1 MAVVIIIRHHSHI
14 RRGWRTG
21 SEEGGARHAVQQ
33 TCVRLQETK
42 GTGDTPDPGRC
53 AGWTL
58 RWLGTCVR
66 LHEIKGAGDTPD
78 PGRCAGWGRC
88 AGSGDVCAP
97 PRNERS
103 RGHPGPRTLRWLGTL
118 RCARDRG
125 HPAARVSAGRGLER
139 RATAQAGA
147 LLHTE
152 RRAGRDKLGAGSSGA
167 ARAGPSS
174 GEAHAR
180 GARFKRPR
188 DRPLVLVVVRAHSLR
203 DYWGAELKKGR
214 ARGAGVPLSAASV
227 LACSQPGVHQMR
239 HLVVG
244 VRVGVGGWRAAV
256 R

>member
-88 AGSGDVCAP
+88 AVRETEATRRRGSV
-97 PRNERS
+97 
-103 RGHPGPRTLRWLGTL
+103 RGVAW
-118 RCARDRG
+118 RD
-125 HPAARVSAGRGLER
+125 ER
-139 RATAQAGA
+139 RRKPAPSCTQRGVQAGTSWGLA
-147 LLHTE
+147 
-152 RRAGRDKLGAGSSGA
+152 RAGRRVLAPRAGRRTRA
-167 ARAGPSS
+167 ARDSNGRAIDLWCCG
-174 GEAHAR
+174 
-180 GARFKRPR
+180 GARA
-188 DRPLVLVVVRAHSLR
+188 LTSGLL
-203 DYWGAELKKGR
+203 
-214 ARGAGVPLSAASV
+214 
-227 LACSQPGVHQMR
+227 
-239 HLVVG
+239 
-244 VRVGVGGWRAAV
+244 GG
-256 R
+256 